1 MLDADSQ
8 DTIIAPITP
17 AGEGGVGVLRLS
29 GSRAEAFLLQFFHP
43 SRPTARFRSHQ
54 LYHGHIHAPDG
65 EIIDEVLAVI
75 MRSPSSYTREDVAE
89 VHCHGGTV
97 VVRRLL
103 DLFIDA
109 GVRLARP
116 GEFTLRAFLNGRI
129 DLAQAEAVAD
139 IIGCASE
146 GARRIA
152 IGQLEGK
159 LSAALNH
166 FRTVIIEQLALVE
179 IHIDFPE
186 EDIDFPSYDRLLTS
200 VSRVMADIDHLLES
214 FDAGRTLRE
223 GISLLILGKPNVGKS
238 TLMNAL
244 LGEERAIVT
253 AIPGTTRDI
262 IEERFTLGGVPL
274 RLLDTA
280 GIRDTNDVVER
291 EGVRRAREKIG
302 SAELVL
308 LVIDGSAPLDAE
320 DLLALEAC
328 RGSRV
333 IVVINKADLGTP
345 AAAPIPDFPSV
356 SISARKGDGVAVLQ
370 NTIRDTVLGHFG
382 RAGQE
387 TILLS
392 DRRHRQALLRAREA
406 LEVFRQ
412 KIEDGVAPELL
423 AVELRTALDAFG
435 EITGE
440 TTPDEILH
448 HIFSRFCIGK

>member
-1 MLDADSQ
+1 MFDADSQ

-17 AGEGGVGVLRLS
+17 AGEGGIGVLRLS
-29 GSRAEAFLLQFFHP
+29 GSRAEEFLQQYFHA
-43 SRPTARFRSHQ
+43 SRQTARFRSHQ
-54 LYHGHIHAPDG
+54 LYHGHMRASDG

-75 MRSPSSYTREDVAE
+75 MRSPHSYTREDVVE

-116 GEFTLRAFLNGRI
+116 GEFTLRAFLHGRI

-139 IIGCASE
+139 IIGCASD

-152 IGQLEGK
+152 VGQLEGK
-159 LSAALNH
+159 LSAALNR
-166 FRTVIIEQLALVE
+166 FRTVVIEQLALVE
-179 IHIDFPE
+179 VHIDFPE
-186 EDIDFPSYDRLLTS
+186 EDIDFPSCEQLLTA
-200 VSRVMADIDHLLES
+200 VSRVVEDIDHLLES

-262 IEERFTLGGVPL
+262 IEERFTLAGIPL

-280 GIRDTNDVVER
+280 GIRDTEDLVER
-291 EGVRRAREKIG
+291 EGVRRAREKIA
-302 SAELVL
+302 SAELIL
-308 LVIDGSAPLDAE
+308 LVIDGSAPIDRE
-320 DLLALEAC
+320 DLLALDAC

-333 IVVINKADLGTP
+333 IVVINKSDLGTP
-345 AAAPIPDFPSV
+345 PVSPIPGFPAV
-356 SISARKGDGVAVLQ
+356 IISARRGEGVDVLQ
-370 NTIRDTVLGHFG
+370 NTIRDTVLGNSG
-382 RAGQE
+382 RTGQE

-392 DRRHRQALLRAREA
+392 DRRHRQALLRARAA
-406 LEVFRQ
+406 LAVFRQ
-412 KIEDGVAPELL
+412 KTQDGVAPEFL
-423 AVELRTALDAFG
+423 AVELRAALDAFG

-440 TTPDEILH
+440 TTPDEILN